1 MNKVVAVLK
10 DVLFVDSGDPW
21 NPNPANVSKVMKMLE
36 GIHKVLK
43 QDGVYISISFG
54 QVNLALIFCS
64 SHLFYDIF
72 LLMRGMYLLSHTSA
86 GNFLIPQILLGQWNT
101 TNSEIA
107 FITSFTFSR
116 RFV

>member
-43 QDGVYISISFG
+43 QDGVYRSPYHATVAIE
-54 QVNLALIFCS
+54 S
-64 SHLFYDIF
+64 SK
-72 LLMRGMYLLSHTSA
+72 T
-86 GNFLIPQILLGQWNT
+86 
-101 TNSEIA
+101 
-107 FITSFTFSR
+107 
-116 RFV
+116 

>member
-1 MNKVVAVLK
+1 MFQIFFGLNSCVLMPGIFGLPRVTLFYLFYGYCSDGQNKGNFTYLMNKVVAVLK

-54 QVNLALIFCS
+54 QVKLALIFFFS
-64 SHLFYDIF
+64 SF
-72 LLMRGMYLLSHTSA
+72 L
-86 GNFLIPQILLGQWNT
+86 
-101 TNSEIA
+101 
-107 FITSFTFSR
+107 
-116 RFV
+116 